1 LAAVSSGFQPGKSDV
16 EAGFCGPGGKMPP
29 NAAGKDE
36 FVSKLETDF
45 E

>member
-1 LAAVSSGFQPGKSDV
+1 MRKRGHDV
-16 EAGFCGPGGKMPP
+16 GSVWWPGGKMPP
-29 NAAGKDE
+29 DTAGKDE